1 MATRPHHHSIP
12 TEILALSHE
21 RDLLRRKGHYE
32 RADILK
38 QKIEDAGF
46 AIKDNPHGAHL
57 VILPG
62 IEVDGTLYRT
72 ARQLPSFLNA
82 ADLCTFSV
90 HIMAQNS
97 IEATRRCAE
106 SVLRFAGEHSLELIL
121 VDNASQDDLDVWAE
135 AFRQRDTRV
144 HVLRTTRKMGMA
156 EARNIG
162 LSQSRGR
169 YILLLDTNLE
179 VTGDIFTPLAQT
191 LSATDIG
198 LTGLR
203 GLRTTDLRHFEESQE
218 PEVEAV
224 DSMCMAFQRALLQQ
238 AGLFDDR
245 YRVPNYMDIDFSF
258 AIRDSG
264 VQAVLT
270 PDLPLIS
277 HPTTQLV
284 AQSTSEEARLNKRNF
299 YRFLEKWG
307 DRDDLLLY
315 EYDEDD
321 EDNDEEDEET
331 E

>member
-1 MATRPHHHSIP
+1 MATRPYHHSIP
-12 TEILALSHE
+12 AEILALSHE
-21 RDLLRRKGHYE
+21 RDILRRKGQYD

-46 AIKDNPHGAHL
+46 AVKDNPHGAHL

-62 IEVDGTLYRT
+62 VEVDGELYRM
-72 ARQLPSFLNA
+72 ARQLPSFLDE

-90 HIMAQNS
+90 NIMAHNS
-97 IEATRRCAE
+97 IDQTRRCVE
-106 SVLRFAGEHSLELIL
+106 SVLRFAGEHSLEIIL
-121 VDNASQDDLDVWAE
+121 VDNASQDGMDLWAE
-135 AFRQRDTRV
+135 SLRQRDARV
-144 HVLRTTRKMGMA
+144 HVLHTTRKMGTA
-156 EARNIG
+156 EARNIS
-162 LSQSRGR
+162 LRQSRGR

-191 LSATDIG
+191 LSNSSIG

-203 GLRTTDLRHFEESQE
+203 GLRTNDLRHFEESQE

-224 DSMCMAFQRALLQQ
+224 DGTCIAFRRKLLRQ

-245 YRVPNYMDIDFSF
+245 YRVPTYMDIDFSF
-258 AIRDSG
+258 AIRDNG

-270 PDLPLIS
+270 PDLPLTN
-277 HPTTQLV
+277 HPATPNTTL
-284 AQSTSEEARLNKRNF
+284 SPSEQARLNKRNF

-315 EYDEDD
+315 EYNE
-321 EDNDEEDEET
+321 EDNEEDT
-331 E
+331 EIE